1 MTEFDRELFLLFNA
15 TSEPG
20 DYIVLFAYL
29 MAKYVILAI
38 PIGIAL
44 LWIAGKYTAKRI
56 AFALFFALVVA
67 VFLSFT
73 IGILFPVQR
82 PFLIQFGQNLIE
94 HRASP
99 SFPSNHAL
107 VMFSCAWTLFFM
119 ARRWLAA
126 LIAILGVFVAWSRV
140 YLGIHW
146 PFDMVGAAIVA
157 GIAAF
162 FAVAFDRR
170 FGDSS
175 MLITVGLYDRFVEK
189 PLVRVWARLK
199 LWLP

>member
-73 IGILFPVQR
+73 I
-82 PFLIQFGQNLIE
+82 
-94 HRASP
+94 
-99 SFPSNHAL
+99 
-107 VMFSCAWTLFFM
+107 
-119 ARRWLAA
+119 
-126 LIAILGVFVAWSRV
+126 
-140 YLGIHW
+140 
-146 PFDMVGAAIVA
+146 
-157 GIAAF
+157 
-162 FAVAFDRR
+162 
-170 FGDSS
+170 
-175 MLITVGLYDRFVEK
+175 
-189 PLVRVWARLK
+189 
-199 LWLP
+199 